1 MRQQASMKVAGYL
14 SRDPELR
21 YTPQG
26 DAVLGLSVPFTPRKL
41 NKQTNKWEDA
51 GPTLWVQASLWR
63 EQAELL
69 ADKLAK
75 GTAVIVE
82 GVPQLRT
89 WEANGNSGVNL
100 ELRFAQVSIVPT
112 APRRADAAPSQQEA
126 RATPGVSD
134 ADAWATPGAF
144 GDDTPF

>member
-1 MRQQASMKVAGYL
+1 MRQQATMKVAGYL

-41 NKQTNKWEDA
+41 NRQTNEWEDA

-63 EQAELL
+63 EQAELF
-69 ADKLAK
+69 ASKLAK
-75 GTAVIVE
+75 GTAVVIE
-82 GVPQLRT
+82 GVPQLRE
-89 WEANGNSGVNL
+89 WEANGKHGANL
-100 ELRFAQVSIVPT
+100 EIRFAQVSIVPT
-112 APRRADAAPSQQEA
+112 APRQPGGQQSAPQGD
-126 RATPGVSD
+126 P

>member
-26 DAVLGLSVPFTPRKL
+26 DAVLGLSVPFTPRKR
-41 NKQTNKWEDA
+41 NKQTNEWEDA

-63 EQAELL
+63 EQAELF

-82 GVPQLRT
+82 GEPMMRV
-89 WEANGNSGVNL
+89 WEQNGKHGANL
-100 ELRFAQVSIVPT
+100 ELKFAQVSIVPT
-112 APRRADAAPSQQEA
+112 PPRRNGEQPPPQPSD
-126 RATPGVSD
+126 G
-134 ADAWATPGAF
+134 DAWATPGAWV
-144 GDDTPF
+144 DDTPF

>member
-41 NKQTNKWEDA
+41 NKQTNQWEDA
-51 GPTLWVQASLWR
+51 GPTLWVQASLWGD
-63 EQAELL
+63 QAELF
-69 ADKLAK
+69 APKLAK
-75 GTAVIVE
+75 GTAVIIE
-82 GVPQLRT
+82 GQPSLRS
-89 WEANGNSGVNL
+89 WESNGKSGVNL
-100 ELRFAQVSIVPT
+100 ELRFVQVSIVPT
-112 APRRADAAPSQQEA
+112 PLRQDAGQSPAEQWSTQSP
-126 RATPGVSD
+126 
-134 ADAWATPGAF
+134 ADAWATPGTF

>member
-21 YTPQG
+21 YTQQG

-41 NKQTNKWEDA
+41 NRDTNTWEDA
-51 GPTLWVQASLWR
+51 GPTLWVQATLWR
-63 EQAELL
+63 EDAELY
-69 ADKLAK
+69 APKLQK

-82 GVPQLRT
+82 GVPSLRE
-89 WEANGNSGVNL
+89 WEANGKHGTNL

-112 APRRADAAPSQQEA
+112 APRVGSGNGPVPSEA
-126 RATPGVSD
+126 EST
-134 ADAWATPGAF
+134 DAWAVPGAF
-144 GDDTPF
+144 GDDAPF

>member
-1 MRQQASMKVAGYL
+1 MRQHATMKVAGYL

-26 DAVLGLSVPFTPRKL
+26 DAVLGLSVPFTPRKM
-41 NKQTNKWEDA
+41 NKQTNQWEDA

-63 EQAELL
+63 EQAELF

-82 GVPQLRT
+82 GVPSLRS
-89 WEANGNSGVNL
+89 WESNGKSGVNL

-112 APRRADAAPSQQEA
+112 APRRDAGHAPQAEQWAAPSN
-126 RATPGVSD
+126 D
-134 ADAWATPGAF
+134 ADAWAAPGVF
-144 GDDTPF
+144 DDQPF

>member
-1 MRQQASMKVAGYL
+1 MRQQATMKVAGYL

-21 YTPQG
+21 TTPNG
-26 DAVLGLSVPFTPRKL
+26 DKVLGLSVPFTPRRL
-41 NKQTNKWEDA
+41 DKQTNHYVDA
-51 GPTLWVQASLWR
+51 GPTLWTQATLWNR
-63 EQAELL
+63 DAELF

-82 GVPQLRT
+82 GMPALRA
-89 WEANGNSGVNL
+89 WEANGKSGVNL

-112 APRRADAAPSQQEA
+112 APRQQDAAPPQDS
-126 RATPGVSD
+126 
-134 ADAWATPGAF
+134 ADAWATPGSW